1 MGLTVTF
8 VLAHILSL
16 TAFGAFAGLLP
27 TFFELWGLSSSEA
40 GWINGLYLA
49 GYMVAVPF
57 LVAVTDRI
65 DARLIYLG
73 SNALVA
79 AALLAFALLA
89 EGFWSALLWRML
101 AGVGLAGTYMPGL
114 KALTDRMEGGGTA
127 RAVAF
132 YTASF
137 SIGTAL
143 SFLAVGELEPRLGWR
158 WATALL
164 ALGPIAS
171 GALIALASRPRTPE
185 GAGQKQGALL
195 DFRPVVR
202 NRRAFA
208 YILAYAAHSWELF
221 AFRSWLVAYLVFAQS
236 LQPGGMLGREWNV
249 TAFVAV
255 VIMLGLPASVLG
267 NEASQR
273 WGRRP
278 VVIAIMIT
286 SALLACAVGF
296 FPGLPF
302 PLLAA
307 VIIIYGC
314 TVTGESASLTA
325 GAIAN
330 TPNAMR
336 GATLAVHSFIGFAGA
351 SAGPIVFGWMLEVGG
366 GQDTPVAWGLAFA
379 SAGVAVGIGGIVVW
393 RAGHPRARG

>member
-8 VLAHILSL
+8 VLAQVLSL
-16 TAFGAFAGLLP
+16 SAFGAFAGLLP
-27 TFFELWGLSSSEA
+27 TFFEIWGLSSSEA
-40 GWINGLYLA
+40 GWINGIYLA

-57 LVAVTDRI
+57 LVTVTDRV
-65 DARLIYLG
+65 DARPIYLG
-73 SNALVA
+73 SSALVVA
-79 AALLAFALLA
+79 SLLGFGFWAD
-89 EGFWSALLWRML
+89 GFWSALFWRAL
-101 AGVGLAGTYMPGL
+101 AGIGLAGTYMPGL
-114 KALTDRMEGGGTA
+114 KALTDRLEGGGTA

-143 SFLAVGELEPRLGWR
+143 SFLVLGELEVLFGWR
-158 WATALL
+158 WATGLL
-164 ALGPIAS
+164 ALGPAAAF
-171 GALIALASRPRTPE
+171 ALVLLGVRPRRPE
-185 GAGQKQGALL
+185 ETGRSRALL
-195 DFRPVVR
+195 DFRPVLR

-221 AFRSWLVAYLVFAQS
+221 AFRGWLVAYLVFAQS
-236 LQPGGMLGREWNV
+236 LQPGGMLGRDWSV
-249 TAFVAV
+249 TTFVAV

-267 NEASQR
+267 NEAAGR

-278 VVIAIMIT
+278 VVMVIMAL
-286 SALLACAVGF
+286 SALLACVVGF
-296 FPGLPF
+296 LPGLPF

-307 VIIIYGC
+307 LVLVYGC

-330 TPNAMR
+330 TPSELR

-351 SAGPIVFGWMLEVGG
+351 SAGPIVFGWTLEATG
-366 GQDTPVAWGLAFA
+366 GQAAPHAWGLAFA
-379 SAGVAVGIGGIVVW
+379 SAGVAVGLGALVVW
-393 RAGHPRARG
+393 RTGQRRARG

>member
-8 VLAHILSL
+8 VLAQVLSL
-16 TAFGAFAGLLP
+16 SAFGAFAGLLP
-27 TFFELWGLSSSEA
+27 TFFEIWGLSSSEA
-40 GWINGLYLA
+40 GWINGIYLA

-57 LVAVTDRI
+57 LVTVTDRV
-65 DARLIYLG
+65 DARPIYLG
-73 SNALVA
+73 SSALVVA
-79 AALLAFALLA
+79 SLLGFGFWAD
-89 EGFWSALLWRML
+89 GFWSALFWRAL
-101 AGVGLAGTYMPGL
+101 AGIGLAGTYMPGL
-114 KALTDRMEGGGTA
+114 KALTDRLEGGGTA

-143 SFLAVGELEPRLGWR
+143 SFLVLGELEVLFGWR
-158 WATALL
+158 WATGLL
-164 ALGPIAS
+164 ALGPAAAF
-171 GALIALASRPRTPE
+171 ALVLLGVRPRRPE
-185 GAGQKQGALL
+185 ETGRSRALL
-195 DFRPVVR
+195 DFRPVLR

-221 AFRSWLVAYLVFAQS
+221 AFRGWLVAYLVFAQS
-236 LQPGGMLGREWNV
+236 LQPGGMLGRDWSV
-249 TAFVAV
+249 TTFVAV

-267 NEASQR
+267 NEAAGR

-278 VVIAIMIT
+278 VVMVIMAL
-286 SALLACAVGF
+286 SALLACVVGF
-296 FPGLPF
+296 LPGLPF

-307 VIIIYGC
+307 LVLVYGC

-330 TPNAMR
+330 TPSELR

-351 SAGPIVFGWMLEVGG
+351 SAGPIVFGWTLEAAG
-366 GQDTPVAWGLAFA
+366 GQAAPHAWGLAFA
-379 SAGVAVGIGGIVVW
+379 SAGVAVGLGALVVW
-393 RAGHPRARG
+393 RTGQRRARG